1 MVRRIQ
7 ILADRTEGKNM
18 KTQLVALVVILTV
31 LIVIMT

>member
-7 ILADRTEGKNM
+7 VLADRTEGKNM